1 MVTIVVADDEVHI
14 RLLLSVTLLGGGNRV
29 VEAGDGDAALAAI
42 REHRPAV
49 AILDVVMPGLSGL
62 EVCRR
67 VRADPALVGTRVIIS
82 SGNATEA
89 EALDAGADAFL
100 PKPFL
105 PSRMRDAVDGLAVR

>member
-1 MVTIVVADDEVHI
+1 MVTVVVADDEARV
-14 RLLLSVTLLGGGNRV
+14 RQLVRMTLGGADRRL
-29 VEAGDGDAALAAI
+29 VEVADGDAALTAI
-42 REHRPAV
+42 CEHRPAV

-62 EVCRR
+62 EVCCR

-105 PSRMRDAVDGLAVR
+105 PSRMRDAVDGLAV